1 MLRWLTYGI
10 VSLVMFL
17 SAQTSWAQREQRGE
31 LKTSIIQQRIEFIAE
46 QSERDD
52 LDYTTLFDQ
61 LAFYYENPL
70 NVNEAS
76 LDDLRSLPVITPF
89 QAVAIDSY
97 IKQYGKLTT
106 IYELRNINELDATTI
121 QAMLPFISVTGPV
134 AKNEFSFQK
143 IKNWTTHELFLRYSR
158 VLEDQAGFEP
168 RESDSI
174 VPYEGSPDRI
184 YARYRLQA
192 GQVLSAGITG
202 EKDAG
207 ETFGEGSNPDGF
219 DFYSA
224 HLFARN
230 IGIVKAVA
238 LGDYQ
243 AQFGQGLTFWSGLTF
258 GKTGQGTNVMRFGQ
272 GLRPYTSAN
281 ENLFLRGAA
290 VTLGKKHWDA
300 TVFYSNKNID
310 AGVAAASDTLEGNDL
325 VFTSLQ
331 VSGLHRTEG
340 ELRGERALGEE
351 IAGSHIAFNTE
362 HLQVGLTGVYSR
374 YDGTAQRNLQLY
386 NQFDFNDNENFNSG
400 LDFNWLYKGVSVFG
414 EVSHSRNGATAYLA
428 GAQFQPDPRLELVIF
443 QRNYPRDYQSVYGGA
458 FGERG
463 RNQNE
468 RGTYIG
474 ANFFI
479 APKLTFSGY
488 FDRYQFEWLQ
498 FRIDRPSTGAD
509 WNTQLN
515 YTLNRNVSLY
525 VRYREEHQERNP
537 PSVDAAEIFR
547 PVLTKRRSVRFHID
561 YDLTNQL
568 SLANRIEVS
577 QFDEAGQS
585 LERGFL
591 IFQDVKYS
599 FWKDKIALY
608 GRLVLFDI
616 DDFDARIYTYENDV
630 LYFFSVPALQNQGWR
645 TYAMARVKL
654 NRRLSFW
661 VRWSRTTFTNR
672 TTVGSGNDEVD
683 GPTRNDI
690 RLQLRI
696 RL

>member
-1 MLRWLTYGI
+1 MRFFPYGI
-10 VSLVMFL
+10 LVIIALLISTL
-17 SAQTSWAQREQRGE
+17 SIGQQSKD

-61 LAFYYENPL
+61 LSFYYENPL
-70 NVNEAS
+70 NINEAS
-76 LDDLRSLPVITPF
+76 LDDLRSLPIITPF
-89 QAVAIDSY
+89 QAVAVDTY
-97 IKQYGKLTT
+97 IKKYGKLTS
-106 IYELRNINELDATTI
+106 IYELRNIKELDATTI
-121 QAMLPFISVTGPV
+121 QAMLPFVSVTGPA
-134 AKNEFSFQK
+134 AKNDFSFK
-143 IKNWTTHELFLRYSR
+143 KVVNSMRHEAMIRYSR
-158 VLEDQAGFEP
+158 VLQDQAGYEP

-174 VPYEGSPDRI
+174 VPYEGNQDRI

-192 GQVLSAGITG
+192 GQLLSAGVTA

-230 IGIVKAVA
+230 IGIVKSVA

-281 ENLFLRGAA
+281 ENLFLRGAG
-290 VTLGKKHWDA
+290 VTLGKKNWDA

-310 AGVAAASDTLEGNDL
+310 AGVAERDSLSGEDL
-325 VFTSLQ
+325 RFTSLQ
-331 VSGLHRTEG
+331 ISGLHRTEG

-351 IAGSHIAFNTE
+351 IAGTHLAFSTE
-362 HLQVGLTGVYSR
+362 HLQVGFTGVFSQ
-374 YDGTAQRNLQLY
+374 YDGVSDRNLQLY
-386 NQFDFNDNENFNSG
+386 NQFDFNDNENVNTG

-414 EVSHSRNGATAYLA
+414 EVSHSKNGAVAYLA

-443 QRNYPRDYQSVYGGA
+443 QRNYPRDYQSIYGGA
-458 FGERG
+458 FGESG

-468 RGTYIG
+468 QGTYVG
-474 ANFFI
+474 ANFYI

-488 FDRYQFEWLQ
+488 FDRYQFEWLRY
-498 FRIDRPSTGAD
+498 RIDRPSNGAD
-509 WNTQLN
+509 WSTQLN
-515 YTLNRNVSLY
+515 YTLNRDVQLY

-537 PSVDAAEIFR
+537 SSANAEEIYR
-547 PVLTKRRSVRFHID
+547 PVQTKRRSVRFHID

-568 SLANRIEVS
+568 SLANRIEIS
-577 QFDEAGQS
+577 RFDEKGMD

-608 GRLVLFDI
+608 GRMVFFDV
-616 DDFDARIYTYENDV
+616 DDYDARIYTYENDV

-645 TYAMARVKL
+645 AYAMARIKF
-654 NRRLSFW
+654 NRQVSLW
-661 VRWSRTTFTNR
+661 VRWSQTTFTDRN
-672 TTVGSGNDEVD
+672 TIGSGNEEID
-683 GPTRNDI
+683 GQTRNDI